1 MDELRKWLRDL
12 ADYLVAAIRH
22 WGVLVTGGVVLGILE
37 FIGPRFLKPAPLG
50 ALVQAWAAIAIV
62 FAGFYAWRD
71 ERAALAVA
79 RDALTSGQLPSLRR
93 AVFNLSRDIR
103 EWLRSVPDEASE
115 HDVASAFNARFWGRV
130 LEIWPRIEI
139 ARFPEHLGPTDYY
152 IATGRDK
159 ISELAGDLEIFI
171 RDVPQDFLA

>member
-37 FIGPRFLKPAPLG
+37 FIGPRFLKPGPLG
-50 ALVQAWAAIAIV
+50 ALVQGWAVLAIV
-62 FAGFYAWRD
+62 YAGFCAWRD
-71 ERAALAVA
+71 ERTALVAARAA
-79 RDALTSGQLPSLRR
+79 STAGQPSSLRR
-93 AVFNLSRDIR
+93 VVFDLSREIR
-103 EWLRSVPDEASE
+103 EWLKSVPEGAGE

-139 ARFPEHLGPTDYY
+139 ARFPKHLGPIDHYL
-152 IATGRDK
+152 AKGRDT
-159 ISELAGDLEIFI
+159 ISELAGDLEILV
-171 RDVPQDFLA
+171 RDIPPDFLA